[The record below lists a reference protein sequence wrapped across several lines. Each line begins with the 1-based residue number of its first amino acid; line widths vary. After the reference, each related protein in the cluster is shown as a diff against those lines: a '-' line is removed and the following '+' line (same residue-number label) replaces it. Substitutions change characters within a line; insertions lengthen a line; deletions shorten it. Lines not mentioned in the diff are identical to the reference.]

1 MTEEKINE
9 LEKNFQSGM
18 EQIMPHIVGH
28 KTAQNLIIDSFK
40 GVIQALQQNKPITKE
55 ESLSAEKLL
64 RKCIYDF
71 LRPKFPSD
79 ERCEE
84 VTSMY
89 LVMKEE
95 RDAIIQAMQT
105 YALQQNNWISVE
117 DRLPTHNDLL
127 PSNGDPRYKEPLILV
142 WDFEAN
148 LPRIIHYVT
157 FEKEYYS
164 HWKIINLAPPNK

>member
-1 MTEEKINE
+1 MTEDKINE

-40 GVIQALQQNKPITKE
+40 EAIQALQE
-55 ESLSAEKLL
+55 E
-64 RKCIYDF
+64 
-71 LRPKFPSD
+71 
-79 ERCEE
+79 
-84 VTSMY
+84 
-89 LVMKEE
+89 
-95 RDAIIQAMQT
+95 
-105 YALQQNNWISVE
+105 WIGVE

-148 LPRIIHYVT
+148 LPSIIHYVT